1 MSVSWKA
8 RAGSRTIFCTCG
20 SDANDGHHSFTDL
33 RQHLREYL
41 QKARET
47 GRPLYVTTNGK
58 TDAVVLSPEAF
69 DRLMERA
76 ELGES
81 LSMLEAS
88 QADIAEGRTEDAE
101 VVFERTAAELGLDPD
116 AEP

>member
-1 MSVSWKA
+1 M
-8 RAGSRTIFCTCG
+8 RTTDIT
-20 SDANDGHHSFTDL
+20 SFTDL
-33 RQHLREYL
+33 RQHLREHL
-41 QKARET
+41 EKARAT

-58 TDAVVLSPEAF
+58 TDAVVLSPETF

-76 ELGES
+76 ELADS

-88 QADIAEGRTEDAE
+88 QADIAAGRTTEAD
-101 VVFERTAAELGLDPD
+101 VVFDRIAAELGLDPD